1 MSQKEFKI
9 TVEDGTMLEVKL
21 DKAKHETIGVVHLLH
36 GMAEH
41 MGRYDELVESFNQ
54 QGYDVLR
61 HNHRGHGK
69 EIKEKERGHIDDIS
83 QVADDTYEIAQTM
96 CTHYTNIPYIMIGHS
111 MGSIIARIFAQKYP
125 DAAQGLILSG
135 TAQYPKYLGLPIAV
149 LMKIITLILGK
160 RRRLKWVNRLMYKSF
175 NKDIKNQKTSSDW
188 LSSDAREVAKF
199 IKDPNTGFLVSNQLI
214 YQTIKHVL
222 GTSRVKNIEKMNT
235 ELPVLLISGKDDPL
249 GGKGKGI
256 RKLGKLYKRCGVK
269 HVTVHLYKN
278 KRHEVLFDTDSDITW
293 NNMYEWI
300 EKQILKKINN
310 NSK

>member
-1 MSQKEFKI
+1 
-9 TVEDGTMLEVKL
+9 
-21 DKAKHETIGVVHLLH
+21 
-36 GMAEH
+36 
-41 MGRYDELVESFNQ
+41 
-54 QGYDVLR
+54 
-61 HNHRGHGK
+61 
-69 EIKEKERGHIDDIS
+69 
-83 QVADDTYEIAQTM
+83 
-96 CTHYTNIPYIMIGHS
+96 
-111 MGSIIARIFAQKYP
+111 
-125 DAAQGLILSG
+125 
-135 TAQYPKYLGLPIAV
+135 
-149 LMKIITLILGK
+149 MKIITLILGK

-175 NKDIKNQKTSSDW
+175 NKDINNQKTSSDW

-214 YQTIKHVL
+214 YQIIKHAL

-256 RKLGKLYKRCGVK
+256 RKLGKLYKRFGVK